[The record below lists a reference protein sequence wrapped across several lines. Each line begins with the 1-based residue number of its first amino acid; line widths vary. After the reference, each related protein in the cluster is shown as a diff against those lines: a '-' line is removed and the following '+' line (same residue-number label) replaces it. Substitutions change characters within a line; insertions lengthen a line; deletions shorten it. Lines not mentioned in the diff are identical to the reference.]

1 MKDDGLILAAWKDAQ
16 RTRASAIL
24 ATVVKVSGSSY
35 RAPGARMLIT
45 GDGGRTGSISG
56 GCLEGDVVKK
66 AWWLTGETDAV
77 VRVYDNTSDDDAVW
91 AFGLGCNGVV
101 HVLLERLAPGSNP
114 LAIELLEACRN
125 ADSGGVLATVISPG
139 ETGQKFAIFPDGSE
153 RGEIAG
159 ASVAYETARLAHQVF
174 ENGESESALVEGA
187 EIFIEYISPPLRLLI
202 AGAGQD
208 VLPLMRFARDLG
220 WHVTVVD
227 GRSHLARPER
237 FPQADR
243 ILTADL
249 NHPLA
254 SLDVNPRTAA
264 VIMSHSYEQ
273 DVAFLGALHP
283 LSLRY
288 LGALGPRKR
297 TERMLAELGYTA
309 RPDLHSP
316 VGLDLGADT
325 SEEIALAIVSEIQ
338 ATVTGRPGG
347 MLLHKPGPIHAR
359 PEPVRA

>member
-1 MKDDGLILAAWKDAQ
+1 MKDDGLILSAWNEAQ
-16 RTRASAIL
+16 RTGASAIL

-35 RAPGARMLIT
+35 RGPGARMLIT

-101 HVLLERLAPGSNP
+101 HVLLERFGAGTQP
-114 LAIELLEACRN
+114 LPISLLEACRT
-125 ADSGGVLATVISPG
+125 AGGVLATVISG
-139 ETGQKFAIFPDGSE
+139 EETGQKLAIFPDGSE
-153 RGEIAG
+153 RREMARAVLADAVGT
-159 ASVAYETARLAHQVF
+159 VACAVF
-174 ENGESESALVEGA
+174 ESGKSQLTTVDDVEV
-187 EIFIEYISPPLRLLI
+187 FVEYIAPPLRLLVV
-202 AGAGQD
+202 GAGQD
-208 VLPLMRFARDLG
+208 ALPLMRFARELG

-243 ILTADL
+243 VLTADL
-249 NHPLA
+249 ENPLGGLNVDA
-254 SLDVNPRTAA
+254 QTAA

-273 DVAFLGALHP
+273 DAAFMGALHP
-283 LSLRY
+283 LELRY

-297 TERMLAELGYTA
+297 TERMLDELGYTA

-338 ATVTGRPGG
+338 ATLKARPGG

-359 PEPVRA
+359 V

>member
-16 RTRASAIL
+16 RASASAIL
-24 ATVVKVSGSSY
+24 ATVVKVTGSSY
-35 RAPGARMLIT
+35 RGPGARMLIT

-66 AWWLTGETDAV
+66 AWWLTGESDAV
-77 VRVYDNTSDDDAVW
+77 VRVYDNTSDDEAVW

-114 LAIELLEACRN
+114 LTIELVEACRN
-125 ADSGGVLATVISPG
+125 LDSGGVLATVISPG

-153 RGEIAG
+153 RCEIVR
-159 ASVAYETARLAHQVF
+159 SSLAHPTAALAREVF
-174 ENGESESALVEGA
+174 ESRESQSAMLDGA
-187 EIFIEYISPPLRLLI
+187 ELFIEFIAPPLRLLVV
-202 AGAGQD
+202 GAGQD
-208 VLPLMRFARDLG
+208 ALPLTRFARELG
-220 WHVTVVD
+220 WHVTVLD

-237 FPQADR
+237 FPQADQV
-243 ILTADL
+243 LTVDL
-249 NHPLA
+249 NDPLA
-254 SLDVNPRTAA
+254 SLNVNPQTAA

-273 DVAFLGALHP
+273 DMAFLGALHP
-283 LSLRY
+283 LPLRY

-297 TERMLAELGYTA
+297 TERMLAELGYA
-309 RPDLHSP
+309 PRPDLHSP